1 MIENKKGQSLVEYIL
16 LLGMLLMIGVSIFKS
31 AQFKQ
36 IFGEDSSLFE
46 KLRRQFEYEYRH
58 GLSGEL
64 DRTDNSYGG
73 EHESFYTQ
81 GKTRFFSPDTPYP

>member
-1 MIENKKGQSLVEYIL
+1 MKNERGQSLVEYIL

-31 AQFKQ
+31 DQFKD
-36 IFGEDSSLFE
+36 IFGEDSSVFA
-46 KLRRQFEYEYRH
+46 KLRKQFEYEYRH
-58 GLSGEL
+58 GLSGFE

-73 EHESFYTQ
+73 EHESFYSQ